1 MKPFS
6 ETSPLNIFRPAETLA
21 VHIWNV
27 NTQGMIP
34 DAETIANGGSA
45 VLVISV
51 LVFNLA
57 ARWLGTMIYKKL
69 TAN

>member
-1 MKPFS
+1 
-6 ETSPLNIFRPAETLA
+6 IFRPAETLA

-34 DAETIANGGSA
+34 DAEAIANGGSA